1 MNDKSKKMSEKELP
15 KVFIFEGGDVCGKT
29 TQLEKIYDELCKRKN
44 ENLEVY
50 KFKFPNRSIKLNLDT
65 EGKSFLTDDIIG
77 DLTYLRD
84 NGIISVNENFEWN
97 IYSIFDAL
105 HKYIYNSSPDDII
118 KNWELIVKLIKVDI
132 VLNALDKFNWITKT
146 YADIVKSKKESII
159 LIDRFIDSGYVY
171 NCRLPTSYLYY
182 KFHYYEN
189 EEKKNFYKIMTN
201 DLFKIH
207 ILNTYTSQVLLYDC
221 IEYIQSD
228 GYIQS
233 GDNVILPE
241 VFKKSAEYN
250 KYITHL
256 CKNLND
262 FNIKNFNIVM
272 FKQSQFLY
280 DKFKSDIASNDNSDL
295 NREVSQYDTNEFLR
309 TIVSESFD
317 EFYLDNGTKDYF
329 TKINIDL
336 LISIYNIISSYNGCN
351 INKDDCVEFCK
362 NEIMEM
368 LGL

>member
-1 MNDKSKKMSEKELP
+1 MNDNGESKEISAKELP

-29 TQLEKIYDELCKRKN
+29 TQLEKIYDELCKRKD

-50 KFKFPNRSIKLNLDT
+50 KFKFPNRSIKLNLDI
-65 EGKSFLTDDIIG
+65 EGKLFLSDDIIN
-77 DLTYLRD
+77 DLIYLKD
-84 NGIISVNENFEWN
+84 NGIINVNEKFEWD

-118 KNWELIVKLIKVDI
+118 KNWELILKLMKVDI

-146 YADIVKSKKESII
+146 YADIVNSKKESII

-171 NCRLPTSYLYY
+171 NYRLPIIYLCHRFLHY
-182 KFHYYEN
+182 KD

-201 DLFKIH
+201 DIFKIN
-207 ILNTYTSQVLLYDC
+207 ILNTYVSHVVLYDC
-221 IEYIQSD
+221 IEYIQSSHNAQ
-228 GYIQS
+228 IS
-233 GDNVILPE
+233 PE
-241 VFKKSAEYN
+241 VFKKSVEYN

-256 CKNLND
+256 CENLND

-280 DKFKSDIASNDNSDL
+280 DKFKSNIKSSDNSNL
-295 NREVSQYDTNEFLR
+295 NREVSQYDTNDFLR
-309 TIVSESFD
+309 TIVSEVFD
-317 EFYLDNGTKDYF
+317 EIYLNNGTRDYF
-329 TKINIDL
+329 TKVSIDL
-336 LISIYNIISSYNGCN
+336 LISIYNNCDTD
-351 INKDDCVEFCK
+351 KDDCIEFCK
-362 NEIMEM
+362 NEIMGM

>member
-1 MNDKSKKMSEKELP
+1 MNDESKEISAKELP

-29 TQLEKIYDELCKRKN
+29 TQLEKIYDELCKRKD

-65 EGKSFLTDDIIG
+65 EGKSFLSDDIIN

-105 HKYIYNSSPDDII
+105 HKYIYNSSIDDII
-118 KNWELIVKLIKVDI
+118 KNWDLIVKLIKVDI
-132 VLNALDKFNWITKT
+132 VLNAFDKFNWITKT
-146 YADIVKSKKESII
+146 YANIVKSEKESII

-171 NCRLPTSYLYY
+171 NYRLPISYLHY
-182 KFHYYEN
+182 KFNYYQD

-201 DLFKIH
+201 DIFKIH
-207 ILNTYTSQVLLYDC
+207 LLNTYVSHVVLYDC
-221 IEYIQSD
+221 IDYIQSD
-228 GYIQS
+228 Y
-233 GDNVILPE
+233 NVQISPE
-241 VFKKSAEYN
+241 VFKKSMEYN

-256 CKNLND
+256 CEDLNH

-280 DKFKSDIASNDNSDL
+280 DKFKSNITSSNNSNL
-295 NREVSQYDTNEFLR
+295 NREVSQYDTNDFLR
-309 TIVSESFD
+309 TIVSEIFD
-317 EFYLDNGTKDYF
+317 EIYLNNGTRDYF
-329 TKINIDL
+329 TKVSIDL
-336 LISIYNIISSYNGCN
+336 LISIYNNCN
-351 INKDDCVEFCK
+351 TDKDDCIEFCK
-362 NEIMEM
+362 NEIMGM

>member
-1 MNDKSKKMSEKELP
+1 MNDNGESKEMSEKELP

-29 TQLEKIYDELCKRKN
+29 TQLEKIYDELCKRKD

-65 EGKSFLTDDIIG
+65 EGKLFLPDDIIN

-118 KNWELIVKLIKVDI
+118 KNWELILKLMKADI

-182 KFHYYEN
+182 KFHYYED
-189 EEKKNFYKIMTN
+189 EEKKNFYKTMTN
-201 DLFKIH
+201 DLYKI
-207 ILNTYTSQVLLYDC
+207 NLL
-221 IEYIQSD
+221 
-228 GYIQS
+228 
-233 GDNVILPE
+233 
-241 VFKKSAEYN
+241 N
-250 KYITHL
+250 KYITFTFYVCIENIKSNNTQILPEIFKKSVDCHDNINYL
-256 CKNLND
+256 SVNLND
-262 FNIKNFNIVM
+262 FNINNFNILM
-272 FKQSQFLY
+272 FNSSQILY
-280 DKFKSDIASNDNSDL
+280 NKFKSDIASNDNSNL

-309 TIVSESFD
+309 TIVSQIFD
-317 EFYLDNGTKDYF
+317 EISLDNGTNIYY

-336 LISIYNIISSYNGCN
+336 LISIYNNCCVD
-351 INKDDCVEFCK
+351 KDDSVEFCK
-362 NEIMEM
+362 NEIMGM